1 MKRNEAAERERLE
14 EELRAKE
21 EQLTKTLSDKRQ
33 EEAAAAS
40 NAEIHAQLQ
49 EEIRKAKEAKE
60 QHEE

>member
-33 EEAAAAS
+33 EEAAAAE
-40 NAEIHAQLQ
+40 AER
-49 EEIRKAKEAKE
+49 IRLE
-60 QHEE
+60 